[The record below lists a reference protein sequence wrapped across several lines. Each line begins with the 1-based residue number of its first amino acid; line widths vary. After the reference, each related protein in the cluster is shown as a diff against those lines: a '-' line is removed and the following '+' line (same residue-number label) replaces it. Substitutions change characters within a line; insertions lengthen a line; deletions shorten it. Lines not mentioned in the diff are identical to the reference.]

1 MTVVL
6 ASHNGAGTL
15 PRVLDGYA
23 ALGTSF
29 AWNMIVVDNAS
40 TDGTAEIVESYASR
54 LPVTL
59 LSEEQPGKNRALNKA
74 IEQELGAFVIFTDD
88 DAVPEEGF
96 LSAWRETARNAA
108 EYDLFGARIDAE
120 FLQPPPSWLSSVQ
133 AHFPEIYATNDRA
146 EGSIQ
151 AADIFGPNM
160 AVRRRVLDSGH
171 RFDEGIGPTARN
183 ANYGMGSETE
193 FCTRMESQGY
203 RAWFTRGPR
212 VRHLVRPN
220 QMTREFVFRRAY
232 RHGLGFGMRTATAN
246 RHDAAG
252 DGTTRQ
258 SVRAKI
264 LDMALDLGASVP
276 VGPVSDRSNWQRSWR
291 KGFRDGL
298 AMRSPESGRVFG

>member
-23 ALGTSF
+23 TLEASF

-40 TDGTAEIVESYASR
+40 TDGTADIVKEYASR

-59 LSEEQPGKNRALNKA
+59 LSEDEPGKNKALNKA
-74 IEQELGAFVIFTDD
+74 VEQELGAFVIFTDD

-96 LSAWRETARNAA
+96 LSAWQETAKRAT

-120 FLQPPPSWLSSVQ
+120 FLQPPPSWLNAVQ
-133 AHFPEIYATNDRA
+133 AHFPEIYATNDRE
-146 EGSIQ
+146 EGPIR

-160 AVRRRVLDSGH
+160 AVRRRVLDNGH
-171 RFDEGIGPTARN
+171 RFDESIGPTARN

-193 FCTRMESQGY
+193 FCTRMERQGY
-203 RAWFTRGPR
+203 RAWFTSGPR

-232 RHGLGFGMRTATAN
+232 RHGLGFGMRSTMAN
-246 RHDAAG
+246 RDAAAG
-252 DGTTRQ
+252 DGPGRP
-258 SVRAKI
+258 SLRAKI
-264 LDMALDLGASVP
+264 LDIALDVGASVP
-276 VGPVSDRSNWQRSWR
+276 LGSVSDRSNWQRSWR

-298 AMRSPESGRVFG
+298 AMRASENGHASG